1 MNNRANSII
10 NIDLIKEEVVNILKL
25 YNPVVHTNAEEGYGW
40 LCDGGYSITVE
51 KNKKVILWVDLT
63 DEITLGLGG
72 FHEHLNL
79 DLEGYEEFV
88 KDLNDIVKSKTCS
101 VCVTCNGKWIGSSY
115 VEATNLSK
123 ERLIEEVVGEIDENI
138 KEYGCKLECSFL
150 DLKKDVIYEIPPV
163 ISQ

>member
-72 FHEHLNL
+72 FHEHLDL

-88 KDLNDIVKSKTCS
+88 D
-101 VCVTCNGKWIGSSY
+101 
-115 VEATNLSK
+115 
-123 ERLIEEVVGEIDENI
+123 
-138 KEYGCKLECSFL
+138 
-150 DLKKDVIYEIPPV
+150 DLKIMEELANILRKTKVKNWSYWRGKLWKNMLCKK
-163 ISQ
+163 ISS